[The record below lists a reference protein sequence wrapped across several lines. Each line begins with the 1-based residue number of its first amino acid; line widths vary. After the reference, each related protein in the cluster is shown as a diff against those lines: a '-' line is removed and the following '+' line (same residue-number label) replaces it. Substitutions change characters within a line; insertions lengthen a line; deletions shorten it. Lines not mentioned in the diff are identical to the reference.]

1 MNKRFTRAIQLIDD
15 ANSADPR
22 LHDGRPFELVHAEF
36 LTTCIK
42 ALEPDASEALL
53 LAARGQHICRWRIPR
68 DTFPQGLK
76 GYLAWREKLKAFH
89 ADQVAGLLREAG
101 YGEDFIQRVQSLVRK
116 EHFPEDRESC
126 VLEDALCLA
135 FIQLQLDEMLD
146 RKPEAAMREIVLKT
160 WVKMTTRGKGAALA
174 LPLTERVKSL
184 LQQVA
189 NHKNTEQ

>member
-1 MNKRFTRAIQLIDD
+1 MNKRFTRAIQLIDE
-15 ANSADPR
+15 AHSADPR
-22 LHDGRPFELVHAEF
+22 LRDGRPFEVVHAEA
-36 LTTCIK
+36 LTTFVK

-89 ADQVAGLLREAG
+89 ADQTAGLLREAG
-101 YGEDFIQRVQSLVRK
+101 YGEELIQRVQSLVRK
-116 EHFPEDRESC
+116 ENFPEDRESC

-146 RKPEAAMREIVLKT
+146 RKPEAAMRDIVLKT

-174 LPLTERVKSL
+174 LPVTERVRNL
-184 LQQVA
+184 LVQVVEES
-189 NHKNTEQ
+189 NKET